1 MMKQTLF
8 AACMVCTIAGSHA
21 ALAQG
26 AFDMDAPPVGKQANT
41 LMVRLRA
48 IGVIPLDTSSSISVI
63 GGQVNASAQVAPE
76 VDFSYFLTDN
86 VAFELIAATTRHDV
100 SASDTV
106 LGHVDVG
113 SVWVLPPT
121 LTVQY
126 HFLPHERLSPYIGA
140 GINASFF
147 YGSHAAGAPV
157 TQVAFSNNVG
167 AAVQAGVDY
176 NFAGHWFANFDV
188 KQIFVNTT
196 ASINGGAIKAH
207 TALNPL
213 VIGAGIGYRF

>member
-1 MMKQTLF
+1 M
-8 AACMVCTIAGSHA
+8 
-21 ALAQG
+21 
-26 AFDMDAPPVGKQANT
+26 
-41 LMVRLRA
+41 
-48 IGVIPLDTSSSISVI
+48 I

-126 HFLPHERLSPYIGA
+126 HFLPSS
-140 GINASFF
+140 AS
-147 YGSHAAGAPV
+147 APISAPAS
-157 TQVAFSNNVG
+157 TPRSSM
-167 AAVQAGVDY
+167 
-176 NFAGHWFANFDV
+176 GHMPPE
-188 KQIFVNTT
+188 
-196 ASINGGAIKAH
+196 H
-207 TALNPL
+207 
-213 VIGAGIGYRF
+213 R